1 MKIPRYG
8 WYIIACAAVVVV
20 VKAIQIRRQEAEQV
34 YRPVPKTGPRPTV
47 RQRAGETNRPA
58 VKKAAPPP
66 AKPATAKDD
75 LTLIKGIGPARATK
89 LQQAGITSYAALA
102 GTATERLKEL
112 FPRASPE
119 GLEDWKAQAHTLS

>member
-8 WYIIACAAVVVV
+8 WYLIACAAAFVL
-20 VKAIQIRRQEAEQV
+20 VKAILIRRQEAEQV
-34 YRPVPKTGPRPTV
+34 YRRTPEPGPKPTIRQQTEETKPPTV
-47 RQRAGETNRPA
+47 
-58 VKKAAPPP
+58 KKTTPPP
-66 AKPATAKDD
+66 TKPAAVQDD

-112 FPRASPE
+112 FPRVGPD
-119 GLEDWKAQAHTLS
+119 GLEDWQAQARAFS